1 MQRYFANIDQD
12 YFVHVSK
19 EDEHH
24 ILHVMRMKKGDEIEV
39 VDNKQLYLCR
49 LDDTNPLTISM
60 VHEIAS
66 DVEIK
71 EDVTLLYALTKGD
84 KIDLV
89 LQKATELGVK
99 KVALI
104 QSERTVV
111 KYDSK
116 DLEKKSQRFVKIMK
130 EASEQSHRLVVP
142 EFLGIFNLKAL
153 PPQAFSDVN
162 FVAYEKDASKV
173 SEQFQG
179 LEKGKSV
186 SILIGPEGGFSK
198 QEIDNLVSLGF
209 IRTSLGKRILR
220 AETAAIYAL
229 SVIGY
234 LLDDEK
240 LI

>member
-1 MQRYFANIDQD
+1 MQRYFASIDQD
-12 YFVHVSK
+12 YFVHLSK
-19 EDEHH
+19 DDEHH
-24 ILHVMRMKKGDEIEV
+24 VLHVMRMKTGDEIEV
-39 VDNKQLYLCR
+39 VDNKVLYLCR
-49 LDDTNPLTISM
+49 LDSTNPLVISM

-66 DVEIK
+66 DVEIS

-111 KYDSK
+111 KYDNK
-116 DLEKKSQRFVKIMK
+116 DIEKKSQRFIKIMK
-130 EASEQSHRLVVP
+130 EASEQSHRLMVP

-153 PPQAFSDVN
+153 PPQTFSDIN
-162 FVAYEKDASKV
+162 FVAYEKDASKAD
-173 SEQFQG
+173 EQFQG

-186 SILIGPEGGFSK
+186 SVLIGPEGGFSK
-198 QEIDNLVSLGF
+198 QEIENLVNLGF

-234 LLDDEK
+234 ILEK
-240 LI
+240 

>member
-1 MQRYFANIDQD
+1 MQRYFASIDQD
-12 YFVHVSK
+12 FFVHLSK
-19 EDEHH
+19 DDEHH
-24 ILHVMRMKKGDEIEV
+24 VLHVMRMKIGDEIEV
-39 VDNKQLYLCR
+39 VDNKVLYLCR
-49 LDDTNPLTISM
+49 LDSTNPLVISM

-66 DVEIK
+66 DVEIN

-84 KIDLV
+84 KTDLV

-111 KYDSK
+111 KYDNK
-116 DLEKKSQRFVKIMK
+116 DIEKKSQRFIKIMK

-142 EFLGIFNLKAL
+142 EFLGIFNLKSL
-153 PPQAFSDVN
+153 PHQAFSDVN
-162 FVAYEKDASKV
+162 FVAYEKDASKAD
-173 SEQFQG
+173 EQFQG

-186 SILIGPEGGFSK
+186 SVLIGPEGGFSK
-198 QEIDNLVSLGF
+198 QEIENLVNLGF

-234 LLDDEK
+234 LLEK
-240 LI
+240 

>member
-1 MQRYFANIDQD
+1 MQRYFANIDQNYD
-12 YFVHVSK
+12 VHLSK
-19 EDEHH
+19 DDEHH

-39 VDNKQLYLCR
+39 VDNQKLYLCR
-49 LDDTNPLTISM
+49 LNGTNPLSVSM

-66 DVEIK
+66 NVEIS

-111 KYDSK
+111 KYDEK
-116 DLEKKSQRFVKIMK
+116 DIEKKSQRFIKIMK

-142 EFLGIFNLKAL
+142 EFLGIFNLKNL
-153 PPQAFSDVN
+153 PKEVFCDIN
-162 FVAYEKDASKV
+162 FVAYEKDANKPNY
-173 SEQFQG
+173 QFQG

-186 SILIGPEGGFSK
+186 SVLIGPEGGFSK
-198 QEIDNLVSLGF
+198 QEIENLTNQGF
-209 IRTSLGKRILR
+209 IRTSLGKRVLC

-240 LI
+240 AI